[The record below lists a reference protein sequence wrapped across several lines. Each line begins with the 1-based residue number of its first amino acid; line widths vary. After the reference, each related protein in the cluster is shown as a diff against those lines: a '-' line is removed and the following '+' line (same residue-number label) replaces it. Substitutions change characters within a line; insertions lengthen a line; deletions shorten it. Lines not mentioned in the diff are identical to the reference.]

1 MKKLVLCVIGMLV
14 AAMPALAE
22 MNFYRAQ
29 DGQLVLEIT
38 DCSSMTRL
46 AAWITLP
53 DDPPGGEEDK
63 EEPRR
68 EGEET
73 QENTAQEEGNT
84 AAATRNAEVVT
95 GVAALANALLDP
107 VDTPLDQK
115 DRHGISQ
122 HTENL
127 LDAANFEERQDS
139 FITFVRDVNWKTGLH
154 ITFRDFSFFRRLKMI
169 CNGMN
174 QLTKPMRLN
183 LGIYTDAL
191 DQTIEK
197 AANAGIDQLAQAARG
212 HSFTA
217 MSQLSVVG
225 LAVAI
230 EKENPFLLLALDEE
244 TYEKLVAFEPKIA
257 ELFEDMY
264 TFFKIRSVRLGEY
277 DANTKDLIRV
287 SQIGKGDAFHT
298 WHIMSEYATKMLE
311 LDRQGKLNPKD
322 EKEIHIWRL
331 ESALHYVKEQVRV
344 EQRAAE
350 LAAQDP
356 ANAQIM
362 QSVANEPKKKPTLD
376 DKARE
381 LLKKST
387 EAQIKHLIRKYIT
400 K

>member
-1 MKKLVLCVIGMLV
+1 MKKLTWCVIGILML
-14 AAMPALAE
+14 AMPSMAE
-22 MNFYRAQ
+22 MNFYRTT
-29 DGQLVLEIT
+29 DGSILLETADCQLMNRLVVLTE
-38 DCSSMTRL
+38 
-46 AAWITLP
+46 LP
-53 DDPPGGEEDK
+53 DDPPGTEE
-63 EEPRR
+63 
-68 EGEET
+68 EET
-73 QENTAQEEGNT
+73 EAQTPPQDEKT
-84 AAATRNAEVVT
+84 SVKTPSSDVVSGIST
-95 GVAALANALLDP
+95 LADILFDP
-107 VDTPLDQK
+107 ADTPPEQK
-115 DRHGISQ
+115 DSHGISQ

-127 LDAANFEERQDS
+127 LDAASFEERQDS
-139 FITFVRDVNWKTGLH
+139 FITFVRDTNWKTGMH
-154 ITFRDFSFFRRLKMI
+154 ITFRDFSFFRRLKMACRGI
-169 CNGMN
+169 N

-183 LGIYTDAL
+183 LGVYTEEL
-191 DQTIEK
+191 DRTIENV
-197 AANAGIDQLAQAARG
+197 ADAGVDKLAQAARG

-217 MSQLSVVG
+217 MSRLSVVG

-230 EKENPFLLLALDEE
+230 EKENPFLLLAIDEE
-244 TYEKLVAFEPKIA
+244 TYEKLVAFEPEIA

-298 WHIMSEYATKMLE
+298 WHIMSEYAKNMLE

-331 ESALHYVKEQVRV
+331 ESAMHYIKEQVRV

-362 QSVANEPKKKPTLD
+362 NSLASEPKKKPTLD